1 MKKLLLVFAHP
12 DDESFSCGGTVAK
25 YVKAGWEADLLCAT
39 RGERGETGPYGKLDP
54 ETLGGIRQKE
64 VQQAGK
70 LLGIHTV
77 SFLDY
82 IDGTLA
88 SRTPGDIEDFVYR
101 KMTEM
106 IPDAV
111 ITFDTTGISNHPDHV
126 KLCYSTTYAFQKYA
140 AWVADQFEDP
150 ADIDENALP
159 KLYYVCMPES
169 IATYLKKQK
178 NIPQELFNKPWN
190 GTPDE
195 RITTVIDTGKF
206 TGVKKKALGAHISQQ
221 ADVKRFLSLPRHPLL
236 SQEHFILRMHGTKEV
251 FMGKNDRV
259 FNKL

>member
-1 MKKLLLVFAHP
+1 
-12 DDESFSCGGTVAK
+12 
-25 YVKAGWEADLLCAT
+25 
-39 RGERGETGPYGKLDP
+39 
-54 ETLGGIRQKE
+54 
-64 VQQAGK
+64 
-70 LLGIHTV
+70 
-77 SFLDY
+77 
-82 IDGTLA
+82 
-88 SRTPGDIEDFVYR
+88 
-101 KMTEM
+101 
-106 IPDAV
+106 
-111 ITFDTTGISNHPDHV
+111 
-126 KLCYSTTYAFQKYA
+126 
-140 AWVADQFEDP
+140 
-150 ADIDENALP
+150 
-159 KLYYVCMPES
+159 MPES